1 MDEKYAIQV
10 IFDEPDKKN
19 RVGYLCYS
27 WLKECY
33 YLTYE
38 LLNCNLYY
46 SFKETVLNNI
56 EKDKEFIIDNIE
68 GINDR
73 KIISMNV
80 VKVKAE
86 IVR

>member
-33 YLTYE
+33 YLAYE

-46 SFKETVLNNI
+46 SFKEAALNNI
-56 EKDKEFIIDNIE
+56 EVDKEFIIDNIK

-80 VKVKAE
+80 VRVKAK